1 MGQPS
6 LELVSGDWHAFLQP
20 PRASRRLL
28 RSGCCSRLTSS
39 ICICSCGASVVTT
52 GSSAPSAAACAALE
66 ARLRASPRR
75 VNRPLTGGIPS
86 RASRCGSPRPK
97 GRRPAAPAVRPSR
110 EPIGPSVGNAP
121 PVCHLVSAIVRP
133 NTSHRAIRS
142 RRDVARVGARPRAVA
157 ARLVVDVATHRDA
170 WVRVSRPGESAPG
183 GRDELVG

>member
-28 RSGCCSRLTSS
+28 RSGCCSRLSSS
-39 ICICSCGASVVTT
+39 ICICSCG
-52 GSSAPSAAACAALE
+52 
-66 ARLRASPRR
+66 RLRRHHGIQRAQRSCLRSSRSATASFAASRQPAAHRRDTVAGIEMRVTASEGTSSSGACRPAVSRAHRAERR
-75 VNRPLTGGIPS
+75 V
-86 RASRCGSPRPK
+86 
-97 GRRPAAPAVRPSR
+97 
-110 EPIGPSVGNAP
+110 AP

-157 ARLVVDVATHRDA
+157 ARLVVDVATHRAA